1 MPYSLDDINFDGE
14 NLCWIA
20 ELNSALAVVTA
31 SLVEFTNCANLGH
44 LQESEQKQTANKK
57 EAKNEKGKTT
67 KSAFTYDLM
76 ATGVLQQTG
85 KSLVSFL
92 SDGVKGK
99 SYLLGK
105 KQFVKGS
112 GETQEI
118 FMLGNVTPQFDI
130 KTPGAESSMQFEFTG
145 FYPDSSVTFTSATII
160 SIETVLSIAVVYSG
174 DVVVT
179 ATKGYEIYET

>member
-1 MPYSLDDINFDGE
+1 MSYSLDDINFDGE
-14 NLCWIA
+14 NLLWIA
-20 ELNSALAVVTA
+20 ELDSALAVVTA

-44 LQESEQKQTANKK
+44 LQESDQKQTANKK

-76 ATGVLQQTG
+76 VTGVLQQTG
-85 KSLVSFL
+85 KSLVSYL
-92 SDGVKGK
+92 ADGVKGK

-112 GETQEI
+112 GETQEF
-118 FMLGNVTPQFDI
+118 FMLGNITPQFDI

-145 FYPDSSVTFTSATII
+145 FYPDSTITFTTTTII
-160 SIETVLSIAVVYSG
+160 SIETALTIAVVYSG
-174 DVVVT
+174 AVAIT
-179 ATKGYEIYET
+179 ATKGFEIYET